1 MNKQTGM
8 LVLFL
13 LFGGYAIVHLLV
25 LQDASIIILIAILGA
40 VIVIAFLLLAF
51 MLRTRKESKAKETE
65 WRNAVL
71 SQLASEMKNVWAVAA
86 NVNDDMI
93 DFNSDLPI
101 VFSIFYP
108 VHSTSHDKE
117 KEIENSAQMVA
128 VRITQG
134 PIITLD
140 KGVKKESMY
149 DTTGDGM

>member
-1 MNKQTGM
+1 M
-8 LVLFL
+8 LLLFL
-13 LFGGYAIVHLLV
+13 LFGGYAIVHLAV
-25 LQDASIIILIAILGA
+25 LSNASILILIGILGG
-40 VIVIAFLLLAF
+40 VIVIAFILLAC
-51 MLRTRKESKAKETE
+51 MLRTRTESKSKEKA
-65 WRNAVL
+65 WRDAVL
-71 SQLASEMKNVWAVAA
+71 KELANEMKNVWAVAA

-108 VHSTSHDKE
+108 LHSTTHDKE
-117 KEIENSAQMVA
+117 KEIQNSDEMAA
-128 VRITQG
+128 LRITQG